1 MNIKDK
7 CKLCLF
13 HLIEKTVPLAD
24 VVSIGET
31 DVVLDTVV
39 VEVTVVVAGWVKWT
53 DNPTTIPAVQTTK
66 RAKIANIFFFK
77 NFWLIDLVLFE

>member
-1 MNIKDK
+1 MKIKDN

-13 HLIEKTVPLAD
+13 HLIENTVPLAD

-31 DVVLDTVV
+31 GVVLDTIV
-39 VEVTVVVAGWVKWT
+39 VEVTVVVGGWVKWT

-66 RAKIANIFFFK
+66 RAEIANIFFFK
-77 NFWLIDLVLFE
+77 NFWVIDLVLFE